1 MKCDLSDACRRFRYV
16 CYSDQIVFDDARC
29 LTTILL
35 VNKDLRFIIIVVL
48 SVAFPKRLV
57 LRQHL
62 LRHYQKKRC
71 RVVLADPHIIYINTE
86 NRVSFIP
93 HTLSI
98 TATET
103 CDSIHLKAYDHTSGL
118 FIQRIM

>member
-35 VNKDLRFIIIVVL
+35 VNKDLRYIIIIVVL
-48 SVAFPKRLV
+48 SVAFSKRLG

-62 LRHYQKKRC
+62 LGHYQKKRC
-71 RVVLADPHIIYINTE
+71 RVVLADPHIIYINT
-86 NRVSFIP
+86 
-93 HTLSI
+93 
-98 TATET
+98 
-103 CDSIHLKAYDHTSGL
+103 
-118 FIQRIM
+118 